1 MIFIIIFFELNNNVF
16 FFLGNTWETMPR
28 NVAINSLATWMIEH
42 PCIENT
48 NYQRTSVESTSTSCN
63 VLSRVSNKCFGNS
76 NLFF

>member
-1 MIFIIIFFELNNNVF
+1 
-16 FFLGNTWETMPR
+16 MPR